1 LRHLAISS
9 LPLEFLNL
17 LNDGDLSAHAKAGRM
32 NPRLARHGSVCP
44 RVKAERI
51 DRLIALL
58 WVSDNCGNEEIVSGQ
73 NPMQS

>member
-1 LRHLAISS
+1 
-9 LPLEFLNL
+9 
-17 LNDGDLSAHAKAGRM
+17 M